1 MQGNVRQGK
10 ARQLLKD
17 CDSGDFD
24 SVRSL
29 VSGGTS
35 VDFQDEEG
43 DDGSTPVI
51 NCCSSGQPKILQFL
65 LEQGADADVAD
76 GVGWTALHYAS
87 GNNKPECMTVLLR
100 HGVVVNAVTMN
111 GETSLWMASMKG
123 NLPTVE
129 LLVQAGADIEK
140 ADIFGKI
147 PLDKA
152 REEEHAEVVK
162 YLDTESKW
170 RRRRAWAM
178 VFCSIKNVD
187 SDAKMMRVM
196 QNRDLAGVIA
206 SYL

>member
-1 MQGNVRQGK
+1 MGNINTQNGE
-10 ARQLLKD
+10 QLLKD

-162 YLDTESKW
+162 YLAAESNW
-170 RRRRAWAM
+170 RRRKAWAM
-178 VFCSIKNVD
+178 VRSSV
-187 SDAKMMRVM
+187 
-196 QNRDLAGVIA
+196 RDEETLTPMLKVLLCDDVAREIG